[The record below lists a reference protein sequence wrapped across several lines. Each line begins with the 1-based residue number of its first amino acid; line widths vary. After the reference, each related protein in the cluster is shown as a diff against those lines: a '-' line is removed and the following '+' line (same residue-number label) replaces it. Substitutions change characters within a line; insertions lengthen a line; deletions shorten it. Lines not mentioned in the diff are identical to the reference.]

1 MTLLLRIARAVEV
14 DFDVYGEHRMARRAP
29 GARSLTMKR
38 WNIAITGFGSIG
50 KAVAQI
56 LRQREQRYKALYGA
70 DVRVVAVCGSRAGLM
85 DHNGLA
91 FDTERA
97 LSLQP
102 GLTGEGFIEQ
112 AQADVLIEA
121 GPTDY
126 ETGGAGYRYIRAA
139 LGQGM
144 HAIAISKG
152 ALVFDYR
159 GLADL
164 ARANGAQLKI
174 SGATSA
180 ALPTIDLLQYNL
192 AGCQILEVEGIV
204 TATSNFVLSRM
215 MDGAGFSDAVAEAQ
229 RLGMAEPDPRF
240 DVEGWDTACKINI
253 LANAA
258 FGADLKLQDIP
269 RDGIDQ
275 ISAAD
280 IQRWKAAGVVPKLV
294 GHIDNR
300 ASGVQAS
307 VTLKTYPLDHPF
319 AQVSAKMKAIRVTTD
334 VMGEIMAIG
343 VTSPLATAAAALKD
357 FEHLLMA
364 AHR

>member
-1 MTLLLRIARAVEV
+1 
-14 DFDVYGEHRMARRAP
+14 
-29 GARSLTMKR
+29 MKR

-56 LRQREQRYKALYGA
+56 LRQREQRYKTLYAA
-70 DVRVVAVCGSRAGLM
+70 DVRVVAVCGSRAGLI
-85 DHNGLA
+85 DHNGL
-91 FDTERA
+91 TLNPEEA
-97 LSLQP
+97 LSLQA
-102 GLTGEGFIEQ
+102 GLTGDDFVEQ

-126 ETGGAGYRYIRAA
+126 QTGGAGYRYIHDA
-139 LGQGM
+139 LSRGM

-164 ARANGAQLKI
+164 ARTNGAQLKI

-192 AGCQILEVEGIV
+192 AGCQVLEVEGIV

-215 MDGAGFSDAVAEAQ
+215 MDGTNFADAVAEAQ

-258 FGADLKLQDIP
+258 FAADLKLQDIP
-269 RDGIDQ
+269 RDGIDR
-275 ISAAD
+275 ISPAD
-280 IQRWKAAGVVPKLV
+280 IARWKAAGVVPKLV
-294 GHIDNR
+294 GRIDNR
-300 ASGVQAS
+300 GDGVRAA
-307 VTLKTYPLDHPF
+307 VELKTYPLDHPF

-343 VTSPLATAAAALKD
+343 VTSPLSTAAAALKD

-364 AHR
+364 AQR